1 METTQR
7 NGMRNPNVDPTQVQ
21 LVSKLPLGQPKQN
34 RFMNRKVPFYMHGV
48 LKPPAYPAG
57 GLVSNIAALRGV
69 LPCQEAPFSRIKLI
83 RRPAVS
89 SQNGMQVPTGAF
101 RGQNVGIMT
110 QFPILPDTLLP
121 TPVTNYR

>member
-7 NGMRNPNVDPTQVQ
+7 NGMRNPNVDPSQIQ
-21 LVSKLPLGQPKQN
+21 LVSKLPVGLPTQN
-34 RFMNRKVPFYMHGV
+34 RFMNRKVPLYMHGV

-57 GLVSNIAALRGV
+57 GLVSNIAAVRGV
-69 LPCQEAPFSRIKLI
+69 LPCQEAPFSRIKLF
-83 RRPAVS
+83 RRPPVS

-110 QFPILPDTLLP
+110 QFPILKTLP